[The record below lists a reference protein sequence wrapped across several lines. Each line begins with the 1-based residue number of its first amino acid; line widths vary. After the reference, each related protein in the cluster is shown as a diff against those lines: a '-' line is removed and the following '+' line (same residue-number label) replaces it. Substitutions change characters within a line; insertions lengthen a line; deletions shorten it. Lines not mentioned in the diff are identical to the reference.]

1 VTQDDSQKKSKKLP
15 AKSGEME
22 DLPPEDQDY
31 GPEGE
36 ELIEMKVTGLTID
49 PFTNMPIIII
59 KDLAEKNAI
68 PIWIGLIEASAI
80 ATELEQ
86 IQLSRPMT
94 HDLVRNILQEL
105 TATIDKISI
114 CDLRDNTFFAN
125 IHLRHQGKEFVIDSR
140 PSDAIALALRTNAKL
155 FVTRKVV
162 QKSRRIDLA
171 KESVE
176 DQEKIK
182 KEKWAEILENLSPE
196 DFGKYKM

>member
-1 VTQDDSQKKSKKLP
+1 MKKTDKK
-15 AKSGEME
+15 
-22 DLPPEDQDY
+22 
-31 GPEGE
+31 E
-36 ELIEMKVTGLTID
+36 EYVEMKVTGLTID

-59 KDLAEKNAI
+59 KDLKEQNAI

-94 HDLVRNILQEL
+94 HDLLKNLLEALEAKVNR
-105 TATIDKISI
+105 IDI

-125 IHLRHQGKEFVIDSR
+125 IHLTHNKKNFVIDSR
-140 PSDAIALALRTNAKL
+140 PSDAIALSLRTNAPL
-155 FVTRKVV
+155 FVAKSVV
-162 QKSRRIDLA
+162 EKSRRIDLA
-171 KESVE
+171 KEGSKIE
-176 DQEKIK
+176 EKDK